1 MYSLW
6 KSGKNKVRG
15 LQKRINLKINF
26 LLGTKAQFIK
36 TIPVINE
43 AIKRGLDVTLFD
55 LKQHAKTTE
64 GLKEKI
70 DDKCNFI
77 NLDNLNYDLGTYM
90 NLFKWFFKNLIKA
103 IFIPIK
109 SLKSEI
115 CIVHGDTL
123 STLLGVITVKR
134 NRGTLV
140 LLEAGHKVP
149 GVFMHFPESI
159 IRYISAKFS
168 DYLISNG
175 KDQLEQ
181 LSRWKVKGEIKEI
194 STNTIHDSVLETK
207 IIESNKSN
215 RVLVSI
221 HRTENLNNKNNMEL
235 LVNTLCKISKN
246 FSITWCLHI
255 PTKNKLIRYGFYK
268 KLKKEGIELINLL
281 PYEIFVNN
289 IFNSEFVI
297 TDGGGVVEECQIIG
311 TPTLVWRN
319 EHLDQN
325 HIFQKGKNLTLSNY
339 DKKTIE
345 QFIMN
350 YKELI
355 QNTES
360 KTKYNP
366 SVEVVDIL
374 TKI

>member
-1 MYSLW
+1 ME
-6 KSGKNKVRG
+6 
-15 LQKRINLKINF
+15 
-26 LLGTKAQFIK
+26 LL
-36 TIPVINE
+36 
-43 AIKRGLDVTLFD
+43 L
-55 LKQHAKTTE
+55 
-64 GLKEKI
+64 LKEI
-70 DDKCNFI
+70 
-77 NLDNLNYDLGTYM
+77 G
-90 NLFKWFFKNLIKA
+90 
-103 IFIPIK
+103 
-109 SLKSEI
+109 
-115 CIVHGDTL
+115 
-123 STLLGVITVKR
+123 
-134 NRGTLV
+134 GTLV

-194 STNTIHDSVLETK
+194 STNTIHDSVLQTK

-325 HIFQKGKNLTLSNY
+325 HIFQKGKNLKLSNY

-355 QNTES
+355 QDTES

-374 TKI
+374 TKFNYLINFFKDKVRKPGIKENRTAIALSTIIKVITLATLNVSMLLEKNTKRSFKPSEAGVKEARLDKTEIEL